1 MNLAP
6 CAAVLWTVLLAFAF
20 AFTQELDAR
29 AVHQQMQ
36 RLSAGT
42 VAQLHLQA
50 LLAATDG
57 AEIWH
62 RSVQLGQLQQTLHHA
77 KRLAQRLIKKAFDT
91 QAKLDRCIREQ
102 PAAPTLAAGLSQ
114 PAHSPVQPQRQGAA
128 CFESR
133 VVLRP
138 VRRAVACPHLLAF
151 THPSSLPAAAGGFMQ
166 QSRLTDQAQ

>member
-102 PAAPTLAAGLSQ
+102 PASSTLAAGLSPFRYTQ
-114 PAHSPVQPQRQGAA
+114 
-128 CFESR
+128 
-133 VVLRP
+133 
-138 VRRAVACPHLLAF
+138 
-151 THPSSLPAAAGGFMQ
+151 LPAKFLPRKVEGNRWAG
-166 QSRLTDQAQ
+166 QALNLRR